1 MNWNR
6 DKWKSRFDLVK
17 QYYEEH
23 GNINISQKEVIQGVW
38 LGKWIVS
45 QKKAM
50 DSGKLTDH
58 QVQMFKILPMDEVGR
73 KDSRWWSMYEEAK
86 KYYLK
91 FGNLNIPK
99 DYLTS
104 DGKRLCD
111 WIIRQK
117 RSFKMGKMTLEHKK
131 LLSDIGFLEDLE
143 ELRYKKVE
151 NYYLEQNHLLKIDV
165 H

>member
-1 MNWNR
+1 
-6 DKWKSRFDLVK
+6 
-17 QYYEEH
+17 
-23 GNINISQKEVIQGVW
+23 
-38 LGKWIVS
+38 
-45 QKKAM
+45 M

-58 QVQMFKILPMDEVGR
+58 QVQMLKTLPMDEVGR

-104 DGKRLCD
+104 DGKRLSD

-131 LLSDIGFLEDLE
+131 LLSDIGFLENLE

-151 NYYLEQNHLLKIDV
+151 NYYLEQNHLLK
-165 H
+165 